1 MNQKCDNPLI
11 TIVIATLNS
20 AGILRQSIESVAAQ
34 SYRSVELLI
43 VDGGSVDGT
52 LDVIRDMNGVVSTA
66 VSEPDE
72 GIYDAWNK
80 GLRLAHGDWICFLGA
95 DDLLLVD
102 ALENYVRFIRDH
114 RDQPPLF
121 ISSQAELV
129 PESGKTRVV
138 GNAWS
143 WPAFSRKM
151 DIVHVGALHHRDLF
165 TKYGVFDTR
174 YRICGDYDFLLRA
187 RNTLPAAFLP
197 KVTVRLAASG
207 VSRRDLGVFQ
217 ETYRAKVESGGRLK
231 AAARVELFVAHLK
244 WRVRKVR
251 EGIS

>member
-1 MNQKCDNPLI
+1 MNQTRDNPLI

-20 AGILRQSIESVAAQ
+20 ADVLRRSIESVAAQ
-34 SYRSVELLI
+34 SYRNVELLV

-52 LDVIRDMNGVVSTA
+52 LDVIRDMSDIVSTA
-66 VSEPDE
+66 ISEPDE

-95 DDLLLVD
+95 DDLLLED
-102 ALENYVRFIRDH
+102 AFENYIRFIRDH
-114 RDQPPLF
+114 PDPPLLF
-121 ISSQAELV
+121 ISSLAELV

-165 TKYGVFDTR
+165 TQYGVFDTR
-174 YRICGDYDFLLRA
+174 YRICGDYDLLLRA
-187 RNTLPAAFLP
+187 RNALPAAFIP
-197 KVTVRLAASG
+197 QVTVRLAAGG
-207 VSRRDLGVFQ
+207 VSRRDVGVFL

-231 AAARVELFVAHLK
+231 VAARVERFLAHLK
-244 WRVRKVR
+244 WRVRRVR
-251 EGIS
+251 EGVS